1 MYKEKLRELKRSSR
15 SLLKRVEEAE
25 KRPKLIAQLVESIN
39 ISLNLAVGMRN
50 LTGDMQIFTDVEMTS
65 LEKLVNESKVG
76 VSITNILPG
85 WNIDHLIF

>member
-1 MYKEKLRELKRSSR
+1 MKRASR
-15 SLLKRVEEAE
+15 SLFKRVEEAE

-39 ISLNLAVGMRN
+39 ISLNFVAGMRN

-76 VSITNILPG
+76 VTITNNMHG
-85 WNIDHLIF
+85 WNIDHVIF

>member
-1 MYKEKLRELKRSSR
+1 MYKEKLRELKRASR

-50 LTGDMQIFTDVEMTS
+50 LTGGMQIFTDVEMTS

-85 WNIDHLIF
+85 

>member
-1 MYKEKLRELKRSSR
+1 MRELKRASR
-15 SLLKRVEEAE
+15 SLFKRVEEAE

-39 ISLNLAVGMRN
+39 ISLNFVAGMRN

-76 VSITNILPG
+76 VTITNNMHG
-85 WNIDHLIF
+85 WNIDHVIF

>member
-85 WNIDHLIF
+85 